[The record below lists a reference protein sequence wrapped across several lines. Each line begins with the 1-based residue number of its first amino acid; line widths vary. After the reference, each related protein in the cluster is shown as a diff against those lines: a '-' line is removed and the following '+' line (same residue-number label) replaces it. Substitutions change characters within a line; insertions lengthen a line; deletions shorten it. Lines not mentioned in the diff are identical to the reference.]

1 MSNTSCRQFRAA
13 LATLGLLVA
22 TVATAYAQDNYPAK
36 PVRIIVPTA
45 AGAGLDTL
53 ARLVA
58 QKLSD
63 RAGKQFVIDNRAG
76 AGGAIGMELGARAAP
91 DGYTLVMFTLTHLAT
106 STIPGRQSVDI
117 VREFAPVAWVSSMPY
132 LLNVNPSV
140 PAKSVGEL
148 ISLAKAKP
156 DTINYG
162 STGNG
167 SIQHLAGVMFSTLSG
182 ARFFHVPYKGGA
194 LVIND
199 LVGGQIQMSFTV
211 YSACK
216 SHIEA
221 GRMRALGVTTPKRA
235 TALPNLPAVA
245 ETLSKFEIDTWYGI
259 VAPLKTPTPILDWLN
274 REVSSIL
281 HEPELKRRLAADTIE
296 IMSASRQ
303 EFGRHLASEVKKWS
317 AVVRDAAVRN
327 P

>member
-1 MSNTSCRQFRAA
+1 MSSRQFLAGCAA
-13 LATLGLLVA
+13 LGLAAV
-22 TVATAYAQDNYPAK
+22 TAGLAHAQSDYPAK

-106 STIPGRQSVDI
+106 TTIPGRQSVDV
-117 VREFAPVAWVSSMPY
+117 VRDFAPVAWVSSMPY
-132 LLNVNPSV
+132 LLNVHPAV
-140 PAKSVGEL
+140 PARSVSEL

-156 DTINYG
+156 GTINYG
-162 STGNG
+162 STGSG
-167 SIQHLAGVMFSTLSG
+167 SIQHLAGVMFETLSG
-182 ARFFHVPYKGGA
+182 ARLFHVPYKGGA

-211 YSACK
+211 YTACK

-235 TALPNLPAVA
+235 AALPNIPAVA
-245 ETLSKFEIDTWYGI
+245 ETLPRFEVNTWYGI
-259 VAPLKTPTPILDWLN
+259 VAPAKAPAPILDWLN
-274 REVSSIL
+274 REVSTML
-281 HEPELKRRLAADTIE
+281 REPALARRLAADTIE
-296 IMSASRQ
+296 VATTSRQ
-303 EFGRHLASEVKKWS
+303 EFGRYLASEVKKWS
-317 AVVRDAAVRN
+317 AIVREAGIKN
-327 P
+327 Q

>member
-1 MSNTSCRQFRAA
+1 MSFREFRAGCAAFA
-13 LATLGLLVA
+13 LIAV
-22 TVATAYAQDNYPAK
+22 TAGIAHAQNDYPTK

-58 QKLSD
+58 QNLSA

-76 AGGAIGMELGARAAP
+76 AGGAIGMDLGARASP

-106 STIPGRQSVDI
+106 STIPGRQSVD
-117 VREFAPVAWVSSMPY
+117 VVKDFAPVAWVSSMPY
-132 LLNVNPSV
+132 LLNVHPAV

-148 ISLAKAKP
+148 IALAKAKP
-156 DTINYG
+156 GTINYG

-167 SIQHLAGVMFSTLSG
+167 SIQHLAGVMFETLSG
-182 ARFFHVPYKGGA
+182 ARLFHVPYKGGA

-211 YSACK
+211 YTACK

-235 TALPNLPAVA
+235 AALPNIPAVA
-245 ETLSKFEIDTWYGI
+245 ETLPKFEVNTWYGI
-259 VAPLKTPTPILDWLN
+259 VAPAKAPAPILDWLN
-274 REVSSIL
+274 REVSTML
-281 HEPELKRRLAADTIE
+281 REPELARRLAADTIE
-296 IMSASRQ
+296 VATTSRQ
-303 EFGRHLASEVKKWS
+303 AFGRYLASEVKKWS
-317 AVVRDAAVRN
+317 AVVREAGIKN
-327 P
+327 Q

>member
-1 MSNTSCRQFRAA
+1 MVAANTAH
-13 LATLGLLVA
+13 
-22 TVATAYAQDNYPAK
+22 AQHDYPAR

-53 ARLVA
+53 ARILA
-58 QKLSD
+58 RKLSE

-91 DGYTLVMFTLTHLAT
+91 DGYTLVMFTLSHLAT
-106 STIPGRQSVDI
+106 STLPGRQSVDV
-117 VREFAPVAWVSSMPY
+117 VRDFAPVAWVSSMPY
-132 LLNVNPSV
+132 LLNVNPAV
-140 PAKSVGEL
+140 PARSVAQL

-156 DTINYG
+156 GAITYG
-162 STGNG
+162 STGTG
-167 SIQHLAGVMFSTLSG
+167 TVQHLAGVMFSTLSG
-182 ARFFHVPYKGGA
+182 ARFLHVPYKGGA

-221 GRMRALGVTTPKRA
+221 SRIRALGVTTEKRA
-235 TALPNLPAVA
+235 AALPELPAIA
-245 ETLSKFEIDTWYGI
+245 ETLPKFEINTWYGI
-259 VAPLKTPTPILDWLN
+259 VAPAKTPAPVLEWLN

-281 HEPELKRRLAADTIE
+281 DEAGLRRQLAAQTIE
-296 IMSASRQ
+296 VMSASRQ
-303 EFGRHLASEVKKWS
+303 AFGQYLASEAKKWR
-317 AVVRDAAVRN
+317 AVIRQAGVSND
-327 P
+327 

>member
-1 MSNTSCRQFRAA
+1 MSSRQFRTACAA
-13 LATLGLLVA
+13 FGLATV
-22 TVATAYAQDNYPAK
+22 TAGIAHAQNDYPAR

-45 AGAGLDTL
+45 AGAGLDAL

-58 QKLSD
+58 QNLSA

-106 STIPGRQSVDI
+106 STIPGRQSVDV
-117 VREFAPVAWVSSMPY
+117 VRDFAPVAWVSSMPY
-132 LLNVNPSV
+132 LLNVHPAV

-156 DTINYG
+156 GTINYG

-167 SIQHLAGVMFSTLSG
+167 SIQHLAGVMFEKLSG
-182 ARFFHVPYKGGA
+182 VRLFHVPYKGGA

-211 YSACK
+211 YAACK

-235 TALPNLPAVA
+235 AALPNIPAVA
-245 ETLSKFEIDTWYGI
+245 ETLPRFEVNTWYGI
-259 VAPLKTPTPILDWLN
+259 VAPAKAPAPILDWLN
-274 REVSSIL
+274 REVSAVL
-281 HEPELKRRLAADTIE
+281 REPELVRRLAAETIE
-296 IMSASRQ
+296 VATTTRQ
-303 EFGRHLASEVKKWS
+303 EFGRYLASEVKKWS
-317 AVVRDAAVRN
+317 AVVREAGIKN
-327 P
+327 Q

>member
-1 MSNTSCRQFRAA
+1 MSCMSRRPLRAA
-13 LATLGLLVA
+13 FAALGLLAASVG
-22 TVATAYAQDNYPAK
+22 TTYAQNNYPAR

-76 AGGAIGMELGARAAP
+76 AGGAIGMELGAHAAP

-106 STIPGRQSVDI
+106 STIPGRQSIDI
-117 VREFAPVAWVSSMPY
+117 VRDFAPVAWVSSMPY
-132 LLNVNPSV
+132 LLNVNPAV

-211 YSACK
+211 YPACK

-221 GRMRALGVTTPKRA
+221 GRMRALGVTTPKRV

-245 ETLSKFEIDTWYGI
+245 ETLPKFEINTWYGI
-259 VAPLKTPTPILDWLN
+259 VAPPKTPAPVLDWLN
-274 REVSSIL
+274 REVSAIL
-281 HEPELKRRLAADTIE
+281 HEPELERRLAADTIE
-296 IMSASRQ
+296 VMTASRQ
-303 EFGRHLASEVKKWS
+303 EFGRYLTSEVKKWS
-317 AVVRDAAVRN
+317 AVVREAGVRN
-327 P
+327 Q

>member
-1 MSNTSCRQFRAA
+1 MSSRQFRAGCA
-13 LATLGLLVA
+13 AFGLVA
-22 TVATAYAQDNYPAK
+22 ATAGLAHAQDDYPTK

-58 QKLSD
+58 QKLSA
-63 RAGKQFVIDNRAG
+63 RGGKQFVIDNRAG

-106 STIPGRQSVDI
+106 STIPGRQSVDV
-117 VREFAPVAWVSSMPY
+117 VRDFAPVAWVSSMPY
-132 LLNVNPSV
+132 LLNVHPAV

-156 DTINYG
+156 GTINYG

-167 SIQHLAGVMFSTLSG
+167 SIQHLAGVMFETLSG
-182 ARFFHVPYKGGA
+182 ARLFHVPYKGGA

-211 YSACK
+211 YTACK

-235 TALPNLPAVA
+235 AALPNIPAVA
-245 ETLSKFEIDTWYGI
+245 EMLPRFEVNTWYGI
-259 VAPLKTPTPILDWLN
+259 VAPAKAPAPILDWLN
-274 REVSSIL
+274 REVNTVL
-281 HEPELKRRLAADTIE
+281 REPELARRLAADTIE
-296 IMSASRQ
+296 VAATSRQ
-303 EFGRHLASEVKKWS
+303 EFGRYLAGEVKKWS
-317 AVVRDAAVRN
+317 AVVREAGIKN
-327 P
+327 Q

>member
-1 MSNTSCRQFRAA
+1 MSSRQFLAGCAA
-13 LATLGLLVA
+13 LGLAAV
-22 TVATAYAQDNYPAK
+22 TAGLAHAQSDYPAK

-106 STIPGRQSVDI
+106 TTIPGRQSVDV
-117 VREFAPVAWVSSMPY
+117 VRDFAPVAWVSSMPY
-132 LLNVNPSV
+132 LLNVHPAV
-140 PAKSVGEL
+140 PARSVGEL

-156 DTINYG
+156 GTINYG
-162 STGNG
+162 STGSG
-167 SIQHLAGVMFSTLSG
+167 SIQHLAGVMFETLSG
-182 ARFFHVPYKGGA
+182 ARLFHVPYKGGA

-211 YSACK
+211 YTACK

-235 TALPNLPAVA
+235 AALPNIPAVA
-245 ETLSKFEIDTWYGI
+245 ETLPRFEVNTWYGI
-259 VAPLKTPTPILDWLN
+259 VAPAKAPAPILDWLN
-274 REVSSIL
+274 REVSTML
-281 HEPELKRRLAADTIE
+281 REPALARRLAADTIE
-296 IMSASRQ
+296 VATTSRQ
-303 EFGRHLASEVKKWS
+303 EFGRYLASEVKKWS
-317 AVVRDAAVRN
+317 AIVREAGIKN
-327 P
+327 Q